1 MVSGKPGST
10 RYVATAAAPFDDAR
24 SAVDAE
30 VVTESAILERDL
42 HRYDAIFLCNVAR
55 FGRDEAAVLREY
67 LEGGGGLVFFLGDQ
81 VDAESYNQALVD
93 VEPAQRVLPARI
105 GAVVRE
111 GEHRLDPLEYRHEL
125 TRAFRGN
132 PGSGLFTYA
141 TLRYVK
147 LAPLDPAASKTALAF
162 DGGDPA
168 VVEEQ
173 IGRGRSMVVATAASS
188 ESVDASLFP
197 PVAWT
202 TLPLAKDFV
211 SLVQEMIALSAGTR
225 DQARNVLVGQ
235 SIEGVLYGA
244 APHAPV
250 DVAAP
255 DGSVERRQVVPDG
268 AVGRWSFDD
277 TRQSGVYDARLALSE
292 PTLQRYAVN
301 VDIRESDLSR
311 VDPDL
316 LPEAL
321 ARDVAV
327 EESPTAAVESTR
339 RTGLFRFALAGVL
352 GLVFLESVLAW
363 RLGGR

>member
-1 MVSGKPGST
+1 
-10 RYVATAAAPFDDAR
+10 
-24 SAVDAE
+24 
-30 VVTESAILERDL
+30 
-42 HRYDAIFLCNVAR
+42 
-55 FGRDEAAVLREY
+55 
-67 LEGGGGLVFFLGDQ
+67 
-81 VDAESYNQALVD
+81 
-93 VEPAQRVLPARI
+93 
-105 GAVVRE
+105 
-111 GEHRLDPLEYRHEL
+111 
-125 TRAFRGN
+125 
-132 PGSGLFTYA
+132 LFTYA